1 MRRCRGVATATLDG
15 APVDWSAIP
24 LLNDGG
30 THEVQIVLGDHEPRQ
45 RDRQR
50 LAMTSERP

>member
-15 APVDWSAIP
+15 APVDPGAIP

-30 THEVQIVLGDHEPRQ
+30 THEVRIVLGDHAPRQ
-45 RDRQR
+45 PDRQR
-50 LAMTSERP
+50 LTVASERP